1 MNNGNGMA
9 LANTYPMMVMRDTS
23 GAAGIA
29 YLGTVCGSRRLRVN
43 INEYYGDVSTAEVS
57 NYQIL
62 RTTIL

>member
-1 MNNGNGMA
+1 MNNGNGMP
-9 LANTYPMMVMRDTS
+9 LANTYPMMVMRDSS

-57 NYQIL
+57 NPNF
-62 RTTIL
+62 